1 MTLTLL
7 LLLTAGLVVTVT
19 VLLTRRHEVHAIE
32 SHLEERRQAR
42 QKGSHHARLLY
53 PHVDLSRCIGCGTC
67 ITACPEEGVLELIHG
82 QALVVHGA
90 RCVGH
95 GRCAAEC
102 PVGGIA
108 LTLGDLGNRRDIP
121 VVGPHH
127 EAETMPGLF
136 LAGEITG
143 FALVRTA
150 LEHGREVAQ
159 EVARRVE
166 ADGGGEDLDLCI
178 VGAGPAGIACALEAR
193 RQGLDFVMLEQDTLG
208 GSVSKYP
215 RRKLV
220 MTQPIDLPLSGS
232 LDRDSYSKEELIGK
246 WEALVEEQ
254 SLPLRTGQ
262 RYTGLETAE
271 DGTLEVQTADGK
283 LHARHVC
290 LALGRRGTPRKL
302 EVPGEELPKVHY
314 SLMDAH
320 AFRERH
326 LLVVGGGDSAIEA
339 AMGLAEQPGNTV
351 TLSYRKHAF
360 FRIKA
365 RNESRLNQCIEQ
377 GMLEVV
383 FESNVTRIEDGEVEL
398 EVKQDDGKATRVLP
412 NDDVFIM
419 VGGIP
424 PFPLLE
430 QAGFS
435 FDHSGREAMAQLEE
449 RGTGLLPALAFGL
462 VASLAA
468 LAWAV
473 WFRDYYL
480 LPDVER
486 PTSPRH
492 GLLRPSRAFGLGA
505 GIAAAILILFNLSY
519 LLRRAAN
526 GPIRFGSLQA
536 WMTSHVATGLFAL
549 IAAVLHSAFSP
560 QDTVGGHAFW
570 GLGFLVATG
579 AIGRYLYS
587 FIPHSAN
594 GRELELE
601 ELRSEMATLAS
612 AWDQENRDFG
622 HRVQEEMDALIA
634 EGRWGGGILR
644 RIGSLIQQQ
653 RSLNRKLRQLRRQGM
668 EEDIAEDQLQ
678 RVLQLARR
686 AHGSALMATRF
697 EEIRGILASWR
708 YFHRWVA
715 LLMVLLLGVHIFS
728 ALRYSSITTAPGF

>member
-1 MTLTLL
+1 MTFTLL
-7 LLLTAGLVVTVT
+7 LLLAVGLSMTLA
-19 VLLTRRHEVHAIE
+19 VLLLRRLEVRNIE
-32 SHLEERRQAR
+32 SRLEERSKAR
-42 QKGSHHARLLY
+42 QTGSHHARLLY

-67 ITACPEEGVLELIHG
+67 VAACPEEGVLELIHG

-108 LTLGDLGNRRDIP
+108 LTLGDLEGRKDIP
-121 VVGPHH
+121 VVGPGN
-127 EAETMPGLF
+127 ESETKPGLF

-150 LEHGREVAQ
+150 LEHGREVAA
-159 EVARRVE
+159 EVARRVNNSIGPQ
-166 ADGGGEDLDLCI
+166 GGGLDLCI
-178 VGAGPAGIACALEAR
+178 VGAGPAGIACALEAKK
-193 RQGLDFVMLEQDTLG
+193 QGLRFVMLEQDSLG

-220 MTQPIDLPLSGS
+220 MTHPIDLPLSGS
-232 LDRDSYSKEELIGK
+232 LDKDSYSKEELIEK
-246 WEALVEEQ
+246 WESIVAEQ
-254 SLPLRTGQ
+254 NLPLEIGHRFTE
-262 RYTGLETAE
+262 LET
-271 DGTLEVQTADGK
+271 TADGSFEVK
-283 LHARHVC
+283 TSGGSFHANHVC
-290 LALGRRGTPRKL
+290 LAFGRRGTPRKL
-302 EVPGEELPKVHY
+302 GVHGEDLSKVHY
-314 SLMDAH
+314 SLIDAH
-320 AFRERH
+320 SFQNRH

-365 RNESRLNQCIEQ
+365 RNEARLQ
-377 GMLEVV
+377 GCLAEGSLEVV
-383 FESNVTRIEDGEVEL
+383 FNSQVESIADQEVLLQVSREDSNVQRIAL
-398 EVKQDDGKATRVLP
+398 R
-412 NDDVFIM
+412 NDEVFIM

-435 FDHSGREAMAQLEE
+435 FDHAGREAVQELQE

-462 VASLAA
+462 LATLAA
-468 LAWAV
+468 LFWAYLHS
-473 WFRDYYL
+473 DYYRL
-480 LPDVER
+480 SNVQR
-486 PTSPRH
+486 PAH
-492 GLLRPSRAFGLGA
+492 ELHALLRPSRAFGLGA
-505 GIAAAILILFNLSY
+505 GIIGAALILMNLCY
-519 LLRRAAN
+519 LLRRAPN

-549 IAAVLHSAFSP
+549 IAAMLHSAFRP

-570 GLGFLVATG
+570 GLVFLICTG

-601 ELRSEMATLAS
+601 EIRAEMATLAS
-612 AWDQENRDFG
+612 AWDRDNRDFG
-622 HRVQEEMDALIA
+622 HRVQDQMNDLIRSGRWNGNLLIRIVSLVRQQRELRKSLRTLGREGRA
-634 EGRWGGGILR
+634 EG
-644 RIGSLIQQQ
+644 
-653 RSLNRKLRQLRRQGM
+653 
-668 EEDIAEDQLQ
+668 IAEDQVQ
-678 RVLQLARR
+678 RVLDLARR
-686 AHGSALMATRF
+686 AHWAALMATRF
-697 EEIRGILASWR
+697 EEMRGILASWR

-715 LLMVLLLGVHIFS
+715 LLMVLLLGVHIVS
-728 ALRYSSITTAPGF
+728 ALRFSSIT